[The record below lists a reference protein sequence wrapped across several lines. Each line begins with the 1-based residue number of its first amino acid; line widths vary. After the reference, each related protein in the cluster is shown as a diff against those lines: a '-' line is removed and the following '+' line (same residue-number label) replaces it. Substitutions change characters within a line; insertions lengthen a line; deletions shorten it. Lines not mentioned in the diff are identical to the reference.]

1 MANLRI
7 ISGEQLY
14 ISKVFYLHYKQL
26 LTSALPNM
34 FPVHY
39 FDHNPSSFEYQFHQ
53 LSASQPSKVQGGITP
68 LTSSN
73 FCVVQD
79 RLGFAAR
86 SKQFPNL
93 NFSGLKERFLS
104 HSGYRFHI
112 LCGSAGACASY
123 VLILGPGLSPFS
135 TFIKA
140 LLWFSRDSISQMF
153 LLFGFQGVLAVE
165 RQRCKNAERVEKHD
179 GSFCPSFHFGGCLQ
193 QQQLL
198 CDFSSKQTGMML
210 FQLPQMASVVC

>member
-1 MANLRI
+1 MKKEQIWKDVR
-7 ISGEQLY
+7 SGEQ
-14 ISKVFYLHYKQL
+14 ISE
-26 LTSALPNM
+26 M
-34 FPVHY
+34 W
-39 FDHNPSSFEYQFHQ
+39 
-53 LSASQPSKVQGGITP
+53 
-68 LTSSN
+68 
-73 FCVVQD
+73 
-79 RLGFAAR
+79 
-86 SKQFPNL
+86 FPNL
-93 NFSGLKERFLS
+93 NFSGLKERFPS
-104 HSGYRFHI
+104 HSDYRFHI

-153 LLFGFQGVLAVE
+153 LLFGFQGVLAIE
-165 RQRCKNAERVEKHD
+165 RQWCKNGGAERVEKHD